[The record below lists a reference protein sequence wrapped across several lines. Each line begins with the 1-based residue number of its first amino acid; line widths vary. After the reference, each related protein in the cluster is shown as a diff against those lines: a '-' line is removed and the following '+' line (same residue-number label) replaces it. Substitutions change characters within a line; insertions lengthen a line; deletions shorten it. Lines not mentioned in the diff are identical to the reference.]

1 MFVKDLIPRVR
12 SIYGD
17 EESPYLISDNVLRD
31 TKIPSGIDRFN
42 LEFPKQFI
50 ITGTADDAIISIE
63 PRAEEIT
70 LICLYAALAIFDG
83 EIAKNAQ
90 RAVVITDPAGR
101 TDATKISAELREQ
114 RKNIREELNREI
126 AKANIG
132 GITGDSQ
139 STDDSL

>member
-1 MFVKDLIPRVR
+1 MLVKDLIPRVR

-31 TKIPSGIDRFN
+31 NKIPSGIDRFN

-50 ITGTADDAIISIE
+50 ITGTADNAIISIE

-90 RAVVITDPAGR
+90 HALSPRDLRRRDSGQLTHAKQGLIRYVTVVRLDGLQ
-101 TDATKISAELREQ
+101 E
-114 RKNIREELNREI
+114 
-126 AKANIG
+126 
-132 GITGDSQ
+132 
-139 STDDSL
+139 

>member
-1 MFVKDLIPRVR
+1 MLVKDLIPRVR

-63 PRAEEIT
+63 PRAEEIA

-139 STDDSL
+139 STNESL